1 MREILMYPHSEWIE
15 VAGQKLHIE
24 QIIAILEPI
33 LTEDRIESINK
44 ILPKRTRNIAVVLE
58 QIYDIGNINAVIR
71 SMEGMGYHALH
82 NIKNDKLTK
91 SNRITRGADKWLDI
105 NQWDNTKECIE
116 ELKNTGH
123 KIVVTA
129 LDDRAVAIDEIDF
142 TEKTAIC
149 FGCEGFGATKELL
162 DLADQTCI
170 IPMDGFSQSYNI
182 SVAAALSLQYIQLQ
196 RKEKIGNHGDLPPKD
211 ERIIRANYYLQSTAK
226 PIEYLMKHLLSHPN
240 NREIL
245 DRSDFWIIIF
255 Q

>member
-15 VAGQKLHIE
+15 VAGRRLHIE

-33 LTEDRIESINK
+33 LTEDRIVSIDN

-58 QIYDIGNINAVIR
+58 QIYDLGNINAVIR

-82 NIKNDKLTK
+82 NIKNNKLTK

-105 NQWDNTKECIE
+105 NQWDHTKECIQD
-116 ELKNTGH
+116 LKSSGH

-129 LDDRAVAIDEIDF
+129 LDERAVPIDEIDF

-149 FGCEGFGATKELL
+149 FGCEGFGASKELL
-162 DLADQTCI
+162 ELADQTCI

-196 RKEKIGNHGDLPPKD
+196 RKDKLGYHGDLSPKD
-211 ERIIRANYYLQSTAK
+211 ERIVRANYYLQSTAK
-226 PIEYLMKHLLSHPN
+226 PIEYLMKHLLAHPN
-240 NREIL
+240 NQEIL
-245 DRSDFWIIIF
+245 SRSDF
-255 Q
+255 